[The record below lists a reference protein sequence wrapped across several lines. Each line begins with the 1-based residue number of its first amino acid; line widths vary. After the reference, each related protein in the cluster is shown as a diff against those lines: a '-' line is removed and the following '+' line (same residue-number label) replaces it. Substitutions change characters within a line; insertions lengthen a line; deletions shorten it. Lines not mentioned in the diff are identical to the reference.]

1 MPEQRQHTIL
11 VIDDSPPTCQYLK
24 RLLEKKGY
32 EVVLAYE
39 GETGTKLAMELL
51 PDLILLDKELPGMH
65 GFAVSRILRRYQKTS
80 YIPILMISSENE
92 SSDRIRGLEMGA
104 DDFIAK
110 GIPPAELDSKIRAF
124 MRIKDLQDKLLQ
136 ERDKLNQVF
145 KFLHEPIAICNDT
158 DKIVLASQV
167 FLNLFQLPRE
177 IAEFRTFADILRI
190 LEVPGHV
197 IQKLRAGT
205 GEEVQFS
212 INLDGDTKILT
223 AKSAPISLDQE
234 ETALAVIFEDI
245 TQQVA
250 DQKMKADFHSMIA
263 HDLRSPLSVIQ
274 GYVSL
279 LISEKAGEINEAQQ
293 EFLSS
298 VNNKIT
304 EITALLND
312 FLDIS
317 KIDAG
322 FVNLNRCAMSLN
334 EVIEEGTIDLSL
346 LAQNRGIEITTELHD
361 QRITVDG
368 DSLRIKQILRN
379 LLSNAIKYN
388 VDDGWIK
395 ICTEPQERWVRIS
408 IADGGIGITPEETES
423 LFLPYRRGSSSE
435 RNIKGVGLGLVIVKK
450 LVEAHGGSI
459 KVTSQPGKGSCFTFT
474 LPLAQTVDAQ
484 ADADSELQRNFGQ
497 SVRESPSSVLLPT
510 TALLATGRRRRH
522 SSAIRSHHRGQ
533 FMPL

>member
-1 MPEQRQHTIL
+1 MSETQQHRIL

-32 EVVLAYE
+32 EVVLAYD

-51 PDLILLDKELPGMH
+51 PDMILLDKELPGMH

-80 YIPILMISSENE
+80 YIPILMISSESE
-92 SSDRIRGLEMGA
+92 TSDRIRGLEMGA

-124 MRIKDLQDKLLQ
+124 MRIKVLQDKLLQ
-136 ERDKLNQVF
+136 ERDKLSQIF
-145 KFLHEPIAICNDT
+145 KFLHEPIAICNED

-167 FLNLFQLPRE
+167 FLSLFQLPRE
-177 IAEFRTFADILRI
+177 IAEFRTFTDILRTLGVPDYEIQRLREGSMDEFRINISIDDETQI
-190 LEVPGHV
+190 L
-197 IQKLRAGT
+197 
-205 GEEVQFS
+205 S
-212 INLDGDTKILT
+212 
-223 AKSAPISLDQE
+223 AKSAPIFLDQHE
-234 ETALAVIFEDI
+234 KALAVTFEDI
-245 TQQVA
+245 TQKVA

-279 LISEKAGEINEAQQ
+279 LSSGKAGEINDAQR
-293 EFLSS
+293 EFLTS

-322 FVNLNRCAMSLN
+322 FVNLKRSATALN
-334 EVIEEGTIDLSL
+334 DIVEEGIVDLSL
-346 LAQNRGIEITTELHD
+346 LATNRGIEINTDLHAEN
-361 QRITVDG
+361 IYVDG
-368 DSLRIKQILRN
+368 DPLRIKQILRN
-379 LLSNAIKYN
+379 LISNAIKYN

-395 ICTEPQERWVRIS
+395 ISMEPNDNWVRIS
-408 IADGGIGITPEETES
+408 IADGGIGITPEEMEN
-423 LFLPYRRGSSSE
+423 LFVPYQRGSSSE
-435 RNIKGVGLGLVIVKK
+435 RKIKGVGLGLVIVKK

-459 KVTSQPGKGSCFTFT
+459 EVSSQPGKGSCFTFT
-474 LPLAQTVDAQ
+474 LPVTN
-484 ADADSELQRNFGQ
+484 S
-497 SVRESPSSVLLPT
+497 PT
-510 TALLATGRRRRH
+510 TPVDYSTELPEFAT
-522 SSAIRSHHRGQ
+522 
-533 FMPL
+533 